1 MELQQNVNYVRN
13 FTILILCFTLMLR
26 INSTRSLAE
35 YLYTKEVYENL
46 RKKILSHDFILFRIF
61 FLYMF

>member
-46 RKKILSHDFILFRIF
+46 RKKILAHDFILFRIF